1 MLKSPASLLLLQHQQ
16 PLFVATHKAPC
27 RSSLLEEIR
36 GNDSPTCCDW
46 MDAGVIAVVGFTPW
60 LLEGNVR
67 LLPLSV
73 VGENLRN
80 DLQMIHE
87 ATIMVRRLLH
97 FIYEPQLLICIIP
110 LT

>member
-1 MLKSPASLLLLQHQQ
+1 
-16 PLFVATHKAPC
+16 
-27 RSSLLEEIR
+27 
-36 GNDSPTCCDW
+36 

-87 ATIMVRRLLH
+87 ATIMVRRLLR
-97 FIYEPQLLICIIP
+97 FIYEPQLLILHNSSHLKMRSTFFKCILEHAHIQRSFP
-110 LT
+110 KVLLMYCR